1 MLSKTFSQ
9 KGQALILIVLAIV
22 GLVAIT
28 ALAIDA
34 GNSFSDRRHAQNAA
48 DTAALAGAL
57 TCAQEVPP
65 LPCNLFPLSDQVTTY
80 ALDRA
85 RSNGYNNDSIPDTVT
100 VNNPP
105 VEGCNGTNG
114 PYVGN
119 PEYIQVIIHST
130 VNTFFAPIVGIN
142 QLNNCVEAIARAK
155 PPVPVSLCYGA
166 LICALNTGTT
176 PSDAGKNALRAF
188 GGTNVTLVGH
198 GAYSNSSHPTQALY
212 VASNES
218 LKLVQPYGVGVM
230 AIGGINAPLNYPYP
244 LAPHTTLPQLSYP
257 LADIMIPKYTCDF
270 TINNLPNNL
279 PGGLPYL
286 ASGVYCVTG
295 DFNKADYTNG
305 TTDGK
310 NIGGVTIVMLNNGF
324 TWQSNITLNAPT
336 AGPTAGL
343 LVYIPYADPTQPP
356 KKPLR
361 AITFAGGGNL
371 NIAGTILAPD
381 SEIKYVGNYATSTF
395 RSQLVGWEFEF
406 GGSAN
411 GSIYQPPVIYEYP
424 GIPSVE
430 LAR

>member
-22 GLVAIT
+22 GLVALV

-34 GNSFSDRRHAQNAA
+34 GNVFSDRRHAQNAA
-48 DTAALAGAL
+48 DTAALAAAL
-57 TCAQEVPP
+57 AKSQAQSQDPP
-65 LPCNLFPLSDQVTTY
+65 PTAFQIQT
-80 ALDRA
+80 ALQNAAISRA
-85 RSNGYNNDSIPDTVT
+85 TSNGYSNDGINTVT

-105 VEGCNGTNG
+105 GSSCDGTNG
-114 PYVGN
+114 PYFGN
-119 PEYIQVIIHST
+119 NEYIQVLIRSK
-130 VNTFFAPIVGIN
+130 VNTYFAPIIGIN
-142 QLNNCVEAIARAK
+142 QLGNCVEAIARAK

-176 PSDAGKNALRAF
+176 PSDVGKNALRAF
-188 GGTNVTLVGH
+188 GGANVTLVGH
-198 GAYSNSSHPTQALY
+198 GAFSNSSHPTQALY
-212 VASNES
+212 VADNDS

-230 AIGGINAPLNYPYP
+230 AIGGINAPLDYPYP

-257 LADIMIPKYTCDF
+257 LADIMIPEYTCDF

-279 PGGLPYL
+279 PGSLPYL

-295 DFNKADYTNG
+295 NFDKADYTNG

-343 LVYIPYADPTQPP
+343 LVYIPYADPTKPP
-356 KKPLR
+356 KNPLR
-361 AITFAGGGNL
+361 AITFAGGGYL
-371 NIAGTILAPD
+371 NITGTILAPD
-381 SEIKYVGNYATSTF
+381 SVIKYVGNYATSTF

-411 GSIYQPPVIYEYP
+411 GSIYFPPIVYEYP